1 MPNWHKINTKYI
13 KEGEIYLS
21 FDFLKT
27 WDKEIKK
34 LNHKK
39 EGAPYQ
45 YPSSLIRFSAVMKT
59 VFHLGYRQQQG
70 SFSSLSK
77 YIPLPSV
84 PSYSQINRRVNDL
97 GLDIVKSLANDKD
110 PMIIAIDAS
119 GIKLFNRG
127 EWAREKHKR
136 RRPFLK
142 LHIAVNIKTKQAVGI
157 EVTDDKVGDS
167 KKFMPLVDK
176 ARKKGRVIKALGD
189 GAFDNFKTWN
199 GLAARGIKPLIRL
212 RKNAKV
218 CYKKSKTRSK
228 AIKHYKGNEKE
239 WVKATGFG
247 QRWQA
252 ETWFSSYKRR
262 FGEHCYST
270 KLENMLHE
278 ILFKAILVN
287 QLIR

>member
-1 MPNWHKINTKYI
+1 MPNWHQINNKYI
-13 KEGEIYLS
+13 KEGEVYL
-21 FDFLKT
+21 DFGFLST
-27 WDKEIKK
+27 WNKELKK
-34 LNHKK
+34 LNKKK
-39 EGAPYQ
+39 EGARYK
-45 YPSSLIRFSAVMKT
+45 YPHSLMKFSAVIKT
-59 VFHLGYRQQQG
+59 VFHMGYRQEQG
-70 SFSSLSK
+70 FFNKLSK
-77 YIPLPSV
+77 YIPIPMV
-84 PSYSQINRRVNDL
+84 PSYSQIDRRINKL
-97 GLDIVKSLANDKD
+97 GLNIITSLANDKE
-110 PMIIAIDAS
+110 PMIVAIDAS

-142 LHIAVNIKTKQAVGI
+142 LHIAVNVKTKQAVSI
-157 EVTDDKVGDS
+157 EITDDKVGDS
-167 KKFMPLVDK
+167 KKFMPLIDK
-176 ARKKGRVIKALGD
+176 ARKRGRVIKALGD

>member
-1 MPNWHKINTKYI
+1 MRNWKQINTKYI
-13 KEGEIYLS
+13 KEGEVYL
-21 FDFLKT
+21 DFGFLST
-27 WDKEIKK
+27 WNRELEK
-34 LNHKK
+34 LNKSK
-39 EGAPYQ
+39 EGAQ
-45 YPSSLIRFSAVMKT
+45 YKYPDSLMRFSSVLKT
-59 VFHLGYRQQQG
+59 VFHLGYRQEQG
-70 SFSSLSK
+70 LLNSLSK
-77 YIPLPSV
+77 YAAIPGV
-84 PSYSQINRRVNDL
+84 PSYTQIQRRINKL
-97 GLDIVKSLANDKD
+97 GLNIVKSLANDKE
-110 PMIIAIDAS
+110 PMVIAIDAS
-119 GIKLFNRG
+119 GIKLCNRG

-136 RRPFLK
+136 KRPFLK
-142 LHIAVNIKTKQAVGI
+142 LHIAVNVKTKQAVSI
-157 EVTDDKVGDS
+157 EITDDKVGDS

-212 RKNAKV
+212 RKNAKI